1 MGERLGGR
9 ALNSTNGKT
18 KFQTYLSHLG
28 DNEAS
33 KVLDLSIRAVKAYR
47 LGERAPRITDIP
59 NIVSAADGS
68 LSYACFF
75 ESAGHE

>member
-1 MGERLGGR
+1 LISR
-9 ALNSTNGKT
+9 NGKT

-33 KVLDLSIRAVKAYR
+33 KVLDISARNVKAYR
-47 LGERAPRITDIP
+47 LGERAPRLQDIP
-59 NIVSAADGS
+59 AIVSAADGC

-75 ESAGHE
+75 ESAHE